1 MNKGILVVV
10 SGFSGAGK
18 GTVMKRLME
27 KYDGYALSVSATTRK
42 PRPGE
47 EDGREYFFRTRDEFE
62 KLIEED
68 ALLEYAQYVENYYG
82 TPRSYVEEQL
92 QAGRNVILEIEI
104 QGAMKIKEKIPEAL
118 LVFVTPPTVE
128 ELERRLTGRGTETA
142 QVIADRLARAGEEAE
157 GMGQYDY
164 ILVNDTVEE
173 CVDHLHQIIVSE
185 HSRVSRN
192 AEFIAD
198 IQKQTKA
205 FQERRKYMI
214 HPSYTELIEAINT
227 NSEDDDTTMSLN
239 SRYSLVLAASK
250 RARQIIAGSKPM
262 VEGAAGKKPLSVAI
276 DELYKGKVKILA
288 PEEEDEEGTEQTAE
302 AQAEESAQASEITET
317 AETAEETTAETT
329 AETTEE

>member
-68 ALLEYAQYVENYYG
+68 ALLEYARYVENYYG

-92 QAGRNVILEIEI
+92 QACRNVILEIEI

-205 FQERRKYMI
+205 FQK
-214 HPSYTELIEAINT
+214 
-227 NSEDDDTTMSLN
+227 
-239 SRYSLVLAASK
+239 
-250 RARQIIAGSKPM
+250 
-262 VEGAAGKKPLSVAI
+262 
-276 DELYKGKVKILA
+276 
-288 PEEEDEEGTEQTAE
+288 
-302 AQAEESAQASEITET
+302 
-317 AETAEETTAETT
+317 
-329 AETTEE
+329 

>member
-27 KYDGYALSVSATTRK
+27 KYDDYALSVSATTRK

-142 QVIADRLARAGEEAE
+142 QVSADRLARAGEEAE

-185 HSRVSRN
+185 HSRASRN

-205 FQERRKYMI
+205 FQK
-214 HPSYTELIEAINT
+214 
-227 NSEDDDTTMSLN
+227 
-239 SRYSLVLAASK
+239 
-250 RARQIIAGSKPM
+250 
-262 VEGAAGKKPLSVAI
+262 
-276 DELYKGKVKILA
+276 
-288 PEEEDEEGTEQTAE
+288 
-302 AQAEESAQASEITET
+302 
-317 AETAEETTAETT
+317 
-329 AETTEE
+329 

>member
-42 PRPGE
+42 LRPGE

-128 ELERRLTGRGTETA
+128 ELERRLTGRGTETV

-205 FQERRKYMI
+205 FQK
-214 HPSYTELIEAINT
+214 
-227 NSEDDDTTMSLN
+227 
-239 SRYSLVLAASK
+239 
-250 RARQIIAGSKPM
+250 
-262 VEGAAGKKPLSVAI
+262 
-276 DELYKGKVKILA
+276 
-288 PEEEDEEGTEQTAE
+288 
-302 AQAEESAQASEITET
+302 
-317 AETAEETTAETT
+317 
-329 AETTEE
+329 

>member
-27 KYDGYALSVSATTRK
+27 KYDDYALSVSATTRN

-68 ALLEYAQYVENYYG
+68 ALLEYARYVENYYG

-92 QAGRNVILEIEI
+92 RAGRNVILEIEI

-157 GMGQYDY
+157 SMGQYDY

-205 FQERRKYMI
+205 FQK
-214 HPSYTELIEAINT
+214 
-227 NSEDDDTTMSLN
+227 
-239 SRYSLVLAASK
+239 
-250 RARQIIAGSKPM
+250 
-262 VEGAAGKKPLSVAI
+262 
-276 DELYKGKVKILA
+276 
-288 PEEEDEEGTEQTAE
+288 
-302 AQAEESAQASEITET
+302 
-317 AETAEETTAETT
+317 
-329 AETTEE
+329 

>member
-142 QVIADRLARAGEEAE
+142 QVIADSLARAGEEAE

-205 FQERRKYMI
+205 FQK
-214 HPSYTELIEAINT
+214 
-227 NSEDDDTTMSLN
+227 
-239 SRYSLVLAASK
+239 
-250 RARQIIAGSKPM
+250 
-262 VEGAAGKKPLSVAI
+262 
-276 DELYKGKVKILA
+276 
-288 PEEEDEEGTEQTAE
+288 
-302 AQAEESAQASEITET
+302 
-317 AETAEETTAETT
+317 
-329 AETTEE
+329 